1 MEEELKTHLEHVRQV
16 TEVMFEENFQLS
28 DIGLAAKT
36 AFDWSNAGIYL
47 RERKSKYRRKY
58 NGVEYVWLRLV
69 KELREFG
76 LPIQSILN
84 LKNYLLSEMNLM
96 EHYTSLFE
104 REEMQDETWNEF
116 IKDIKVT
123 FKTPENFIEA
133 VESDKKKVNLSN
145 TKLSVLL
152 FSTILSQSNAHLA
165 ISKDGNCMVFEESP
179 MQDLFTSSMIM
190 NQSYISIPLN
200 HIVSEFMGR
209 EDLYALDLNESGI
222 DLTEEEG
229 KIIDLIRE
237 GGINSLTVKFVDGEV
252 NLIETE
258 EAVNIKETK
267 GRLVDLIQRGGY
279 QEISYKTVKGKIV
292 SVKRKTKHK

>member
-96 EHYTSLFE
+96 EHYASLFE
-104 REEMQDETWNEF
+104 REEMGDANWNTF
-116 IKDIKVT
+116 IKDIKET
-123 FKTPENFIEA
+123 FKTPENFIAA
-133 VESDKKKVNLSN
+133 VENDKKKVNLSN

-152 FSTILSQSNAHLA
+152 FSTILSKADVHLA
-165 ISKDGNCMVFEESP
+165 IAKDGNCMVFDESP

-190 NQSYISIPLN
+190 NQPYISIPLN

-209 EDLYALDLNESGI
+209 EDLYALNLDDNGI
-222 DLTEEEG
+222 DLTEEELN
-229 KIIDLIRE
+229 IIDLIRE
-237 GGINSLTVKFVDGEV
+237 GGINSLAVKFVDGEV

-258 EAVNIKETK
+258 ETIDIKDTK

-279 QEISYKTVKGKIV
+279 QEIQFHYPYH
-292 SVKRKTKHK
+292 TKAQ

>member
-1 MEEELKTHLEHVRQV
+1 MEEELKTHLENVRQV

-76 LPIQSILN
+76 LPIHSILN

-104 REEMQDETWNEF
+104 REEMEDETWNEF

-190 NQSYISIPLN
+190 NQPYISIPLN

-209 EDLYALDLNESGI
+209 EDLYALNLKASGI
-222 DLTEEEG
+222 DLTEEEV
-229 KIIDLIRE
+229 KVIDMIRK

-258 EAVNIKETK
+258 ERIDIKDAK
-267 GRLVDLIQRGGY
+267 GRLVDLIQKGGY
-279 QEISYKTVKGKIV
+279 QEISYKTENGKIV
-292 SVKRKTKHK
+292 YVKRKTKHK